1 MEHNLLI
8 METRVDRF
16 RSCLPVSDIQ
26 PTPKPGDETK
36 EKKGW
41 LKGRREKEEKLSRG
55 RIEVNHCE
63 EERRAALQEEH

>member
-8 METRVDRF
+8 METCVDRF

-36 EKKGW
+36 KKKGVIEGQEGEGGEM
-41 LKGRREKEEKLSRG
+41 KQRED
-55 RIEVNHCE
+55 
-63 EERRAALQEEH
+63 